1 MNEDLK
7 NDLQITLAKAKAVAE
22 AYSILF
28 VDSAKLDDRVLALC
42 ASPDMQCNLYAVLE
56 DLVYNACNM
65 AESIQG

>member
-28 VDSAKLDDRVLALC
+28 VDSAKLDDRALALC
-42 ASPDMQCNLYAVLE
+42 ASPDMQCNLFAVLE
-56 DLVYNACNM
+56 DLIFNSCEM
-65 AESIQG
+65 ADKMN